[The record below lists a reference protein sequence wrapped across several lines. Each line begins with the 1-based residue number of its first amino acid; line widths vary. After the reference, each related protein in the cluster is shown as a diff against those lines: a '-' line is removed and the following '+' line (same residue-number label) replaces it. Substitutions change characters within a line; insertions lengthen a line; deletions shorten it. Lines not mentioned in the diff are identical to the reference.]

1 MADKEFT
8 VNLAGSADN
17 LKLVE
22 IDSADTIAEMV
33 KKIND
38 NFTNIAA
45 HGGGPQGLRG
55 EKGEDGQD
63 GKTGKDGTGINLKA
77 SQADCTE
84 IGDSY
89 MAEDGHLWMFTGDGF
104 KDLGVIKGEQGEK
117 GEKGDKGDKGDTG
130 PQGPKGDKGSAGT
143 GTSVDKTLTSYAI
156 SNDGYNPP
164 TTETNWHEY
173 NYYTGN
179 NSIDNYLGYYLW
191 CRTTTKYTDG
201 NSTTSY
207 MVTYLGTNGKD
218 GTNGKSV
225 NIKGTLDS
233 VAKLPKEGNV
243 ENDGYIVNG
252 YLWIYTGTASDDY
265 KSSDDEDSAQCHNGF
280 ENVGQ
285 FTGINGQSACM
296 HVAWANSL
304 APDYDGFITYSA
316 FSDNSGVKYKY
327 RGIYID
333 YSDDPNTC
341 KDPTD
346 PSVYKW
352 TDISGEKGE
361 DAATVVVDLS
371 EELVYVN
378 LDEDGNTAAD
388 YSFTTTLSMF
398 IDYGATE
405 DPLTINAVGHTF
417 GGTKLDSEGNPSF
430 SVTVSKDTTATDPIT
445 TWNITI
451 PKGVKATSF
460 NVIFKT
466 TGTNA
471 DATKTYTRNATFKVI
486 CIPAG
491 TNGQDSV
498 SYTLKPS
505 VSTIYKYTSN
515 GETSYSPATISCKA
529 YKQIGGNVPE
539 ETTEGTIYY
548 TIGSTRSTYDGTLT
562 VNEIANIGTVE
573 SIYFEYIVGSKVWN
587 YNTVYIYPGPGNL
600 TLLSDKTEY
609 YYATS
614 LSPTATPTEWS
625 ETPMEG
631 IAGSYIW
638 TKIVYH
644 WTDGVKETTSEIIT
658 YSRCGT
664 GVDAIKAELNNESD
678 YIMVGEDKILKLT
691 EGETIKTDTE
701 AYLYKGSDALELNE
715 SKTTFTI
722 PDDYKNFITGTGK
735 FSTDKKTYYLEF
747 IIGSSVDADG
757 KELVLSDKGCN
768 IQITLVADDDNST
781 TRTTTYSLVWVPAG
795 LDGVYYKIIPSANVI
810 KYENDS
816 FSDTGLTCSVLK
828 FSANTEECS
837 GMNDTTLK
845 DEGLAFTYTID
856 GLDSTRTYDYSL
868 SNQTSLTPVIG
879 TITAADTT
887 KFTKSVKFV
896 LKYND
901 IVIDNETVYI
911 IKDGENGAAGTNGK
925 TLISTFKGVYSEDVS
940 YTGTEDDKYIRVDI
954 VYYQGEDES
963 DGKYYMTNPSKDFT
977 NKKGSD
983 TGLPNATDSQY
994 WMEFQGQYANIA
1006 TGLLFTEQAI
1016 IENATIRSLKTADEG
1031 ERIETV
1037 GNQLTAYDSDNIQR
1051 VMIDPESEN
1060 SMSML
1065 NPTHYNIPNEFV
1077 GNWGDMLIS
1086 ITSLSGIGR
1095 TNGKIKLTYDTSNT
1109 RAQLIHDAT
1118 KIAIITGE
1126 TYSNVYN
1133 TLSNGG
1139 GDISIY
1145 NGNTTENVILTII
1158 TEITGAYK
1166 FEDNSETDQS
1176 SGLTL
1181 TISGSDVENYSSSL
1195 TKYGNDIKVIE
1206 NIALGADMTII
1217 EKQKDA
1223 DNIVDRYKYSGKP
1236 ISILYLNNDLDNY
1249 ATGVIINYSG
1259 VGTELRDALIS
1270 LSLVFTNKDTN
1281 KEYEFQNFLNCELTD
1296 DMYSSSG
1303 TTNTSLS
1310 LFTTPYYSGQT
1321 LNSLIGQDVTP
1332 ELVEGIY
1339 DISLRPYVYINS
1351 DDNQIESTETLT
1363 INLELDD
1370 YQRGIVLRVFEQG
1383 RNINI
1388 HTSGM
1393 SIVYNPLEYF
1403 QLGFKNISPQK
1414 DTTVTGL
1421 DLEMMT
1427 NDWLL
1432 KVNKLGCYLGN
1443 LDLYKKINFYVPN
1456 TGYGVVDISDYKDA
1470 PTSIAFSS
1478 SDVNKLA
1485 KIANHQP
1492 VYLQTWLGITP
1503 LHVVGDDKGYTLS
1516 SVLETIS
1523 SITTSGTTTVSHYFL
1538 IERDGKFT
1546 YTSKSNKSTEIKIE
1560 DKTQTTY
1567 SYVVKNSGDI
1577 IYLNLNVASN
1587 SGNSVTSDVIAI
1599 CEITFPKGGIISSFT
1614 FPTLG
1619 INFKDSSN
1627 VAQFN
1632 LTRSIQTLD
1641 GESKMSDSAIVITKS
1656 QSLSGNSF
1664 PNGKTVKSFEV
1675 KANETYV
1682 LCMQG
1687 TLLRKSS
1694 GPSITAT
1701 TQVIATKGTYSYT
1714 YTS

>member
-1 MADKEFT
+1 MADAIFPVGNNT
-8 VNLAGSADN
+8 NN
-17 LKLVE
+17 LKLIE

-45 HGGGPQGLRG
+45 HGGGPQGLKG
-55 EKGEDGQD
+55 EKGEDGND
-63 GKTGKDGTGINLKA
+63 GKAGKDGTGINLKA

-104 KDLGVIKGEQGEK
+104 QDLGVIKGEQGEK

-130 PQGPKGDKGSAGT
+130 PQGPKGDTGSAGT
-143 GTSVDKTLTSYAI
+143 GTSVDDTLTSYAI
-156 SNDGYNPP
+156 SDDGYNPP
-164 TTETNWHEY
+164 ATETNWHEY

-179 NSIDNYLGYYLW
+179 NSIDNYLGKYLW
-191 CRTTTKYTDG
+191 CRTITKYTDG
-201 NSTTSY
+201 STTTAY

-225 NIKGTLDS
+225 SIKGTLDS
-233 VAKLPKEGNV
+233 VAKLPKEGNA

-252 YLWIYTGTASDDY
+252 YLWIYTGTEKDDY
-265 KSSDDEDSAQCHNGF
+265 KSSDDEDTSQYHNGF

-296 HVAWANSL
+296 HVAWTNEL
-304 APDYDGFITYSA
+304 ASGDWEGFITYSA
-316 FSDNSGVKYKY
+316 FSDNSGIKYKY

-333 YSDDPNTC
+333 YSDDPSTC

-346 PSVYKW
+346 PTVYKW

-361 DAATVVVDLS
+361 DAVTVVVDLS

-378 LDEDGNTAAD
+378 LDADGNTAAD

-405 DPLTINAVGHTF
+405 DPLTINKVGHTF
-417 GGTKLDSEGNPSF
+417 GGTKLDSKGDPSF
-430 SVTVSKDTTATDPIT
+430 SVTVSKDMAATDPMT

-451 PKGVKATSF
+451 PKGTKATSF
-460 NVIFKT
+460 NVVFKVA
-466 TGTNA
+466 GTNA

-486 CIPAG
+486 CVPAG

-515 GETSYSPATISCKA
+515 GEVSYSPATISCKA
-529 YKQIGGNVPE
+529 YKQVGGNVPE

-548 TIGSTRSTYDGTLT
+548 TIGSTRITYDGTLT

-573 SIYFEYIVGSKVWN
+573 SIYFEYIVGSKVWD
-587 YNTVYIYPGPGNL
+587 YDTVYIYPGPGNL

-664 GVDAIKAELNNESD
+664 GVDAIKAELDNEAD
-678 YIMVGEDKILKLT
+678 YIMVGEDKILKLA
-691 EGETIKTDTE
+691 EGKTMETNTT
-701 AYLYKGSDALELNE
+701 ANLYKGSDALELNKT
-715 SKTTFTI
+715 KTTFTI
-722 PDDYKNFITGTGK
+722 PDDYKNFITGTGI
-735 FSTDKKTYYLEF
+735 FSADKKTYSLTF
-747 IIGSSVDADG
+747 TIGSSVDGDG
-757 KELVLSDKGCN
+757 KELTLNDKGCN

-795 LDGVYYKIIPSANVI
+795 QDGVYYKIVPSANII

-816 FSDTGLTCSVLK
+816 FSDTVLTCSVLK

-837 GMNDTTLK
+837 SVDDTTLK
-845 DEGLAFTYTID
+845 DEGMTFTYTID
-856 GLDSTRTYDYSL
+856 GISNLTSDYIID
-868 SNQTSLTPVIG
+868 NTELTPVTG
-879 TITAADTT
+879 TISAATTT

-901 IVIDNETVYI
+901 TVIDNETVYI

-977 NKKGSD
+977 NIKGSV

-1037 GNQLTAYDSDNIQR
+1037 GNQLTAYDSDNVQR
-1051 VMIDPESEN
+1051 VMIDPESED

-1065 NPTHYNIPNEFV
+1065 NSTHYNIPNEFA

-1095 TNGKIKLTYDTSNT
+1095 TNGKIKLTYNTSNT

-1126 TYSNVYN
+1126 KYSTVYN

-1139 GDISIY
+1139 GNISIY
-1145 NGNTTENVILTII
+1145 NGNTTENVIDKIL
-1158 TEITGAYK
+1158 TEITGTYSK
-1166 FEDNSETDQS
+1166 LEDNGETDQS

-1236 ISILYLNNDLDNY
+1236 ISILYLNDGSNY

-1281 KEYEFQNFLNCELTD
+1281 KEYEFQNFLHCELTD

-1303 TTNTSLS
+1303 TTNTSSS

-1332 ELVEGIY
+1332 DLVEGIY
-1339 DISLRPYVYINS
+1339 DISLRPYIYINS

-1363 INLELDD
+1363 INLELDE

-1456 TGYGVVDISDYKDA
+1456 TGYGVVDISDYKDI
-1470 PTSIAFSS
+1470 PTSLAFSS

-1485 KIANHQP
+1485 EIANHQP

-1503 LHVVGDDKGYTLS
+1503 LHVVGDSEVGYTLS

-1523 SITTSGTTTVSHYFL
+1523 SITTSGATIVSHYFL
-1538 IERDGKFT
+1538 ITRDGKFT
-1546 YTSKSNKSTEIKIE
+1546 YTSKSNTSTEIKTE
-1560 DKTQTTY
+1560 DKTPNTY

-1577 IYLNLNVASN
+1577 IYLNLNVAAY
-1587 SGNSVTSDVIAI
+1587 SGNSLTSDVIAI
-1599 CEITFPKGGIISSFT
+1599 CEITFPKTGTISSFT

-1619 INFKDSSN
+1619 INFKDNSN
-1627 VAQFN
+1627 DAQFI
-1632 LTRSIQTLD
+1632 LTRSIQTLG
-1641 GESKMSDSAIVITKS
+1641 GESKMSDLIVITKS
-1656 QSLSGNSF
+1656 QSLSGTSF
-1664 PNGKTVKSFEV
+1664 PKKTVKSFSVTE
-1675 KANETYV
+1675 NETYV

-1687 TLLRKSS
+1687 TLEGDSTWS
-1694 GPSITAT
+1694 SITAT
-1701 TQVIATKGTYSYT
+1701 TQVIATTGTYT
-1714 YTS
+1714 YEYKS